1 MLKLYYS
8 PGACSLV
15 PHIALEEAGVEFTAL
30 RIPIADGGHLTPEYL
45 AINPHARLPA
55 LGTDEGII
63 TENIAVLNFLADR
76 FGAPGSVPRGD
87 AYAAAR
93 CNELLGWFSSSV
105 HIAFA
110 EVWRGGR
117 FTDDEK
123 LWPALEAGGR
133 KVLHQQFNEIETLCA
148 DEWLVPSGY
157 SGADG
162 YALTFLRWAK
172 RIGFDISLYPQ
183 WLGLVE
189 RVLERP
195 AVKRAL
201 QREGL
206 KAEEF
211 QPLPAEEPI
220 EIAAGLGAAR
230 S

>member
-1 MLKLYYS
+1 MLKLFYS

-15 PHIALEEAGVEFTAL
+15 PHIALEEAGAEFTPL
-30 RIPIADGGHLTPEYL
+30 RIPIAKGGNLTAEFL

-55 LGTDEGII
+55 LDTDRGII
-63 TENIAVLNFLADR
+63 TENIAVLNFIADR

-87 AYAAAR
+87 PHDAAR

-117 FTDDEK
+117 FTDDQS

-133 KVLHQQFNEIETLCA
+133 KVLAKQFDEIEALCV
-148 DEWLVPSGY
+148 DEWLAAGSFTA
-157 SGADG
+157 ADG

-172 RIGFDISLYPQ
+172 RIGFDIARYPQ
-183 WLGLVE
+183 WSALAG
-189 RVLERP
+189 RVLDRP
-195 AVKRAL
+195 AVKRAIE
-201 QREGL
+201 REGL

-211 QPLPAEEPI
+211 QPAMGEEPVRT
-220 EIAAGLGAAR
+220 AVPVR